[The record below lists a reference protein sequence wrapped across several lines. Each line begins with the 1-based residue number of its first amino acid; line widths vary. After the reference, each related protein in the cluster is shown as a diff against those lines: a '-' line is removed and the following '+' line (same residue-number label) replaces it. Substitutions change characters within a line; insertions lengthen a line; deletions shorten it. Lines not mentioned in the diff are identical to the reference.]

1 MTNQK
6 KQIIILASL
15 ILFLFVGISAYS
27 QAPPPQKETENK
39 AQSAA
44 QNQEST
50 KNVIIIKQAP
60 STEKGQ

>member
-1 MTNQK
+1 
-6 KQIIILASL
+6 
-15 ILFLFVGISAYS
+15 VGISAYS